1 MATLNKTQYFLKG
14 VLFFMIAIF
23 FISVVDTICKLFTKE
38 FHAIQIVWGYFLGIN
53 ITLCVFFLI
62 KGKKLSELKNT
73 DRMILQLLRPAFLVC
88 SISSLFFGLK
98 YLPLAEA
105 TAIGFA
111 APLFITVLSVPILK
125 EKVGIHRWCAVVIG
139 LVGVLII
146 IRPGGDFW
154 QLVSIMPLLGAFFF
168 ALFQILTRLLSVTEK
183 THTTL
188 FYTGLGGLVWSSIIV
203 PFVWVAPSQIDFLI
217 FLATGFLG
225 ALAHLCMINAFNFAE
240 ASLLAPFNY
249 TKLLWVAI
257 LGYLVFDDIPSLEM
271 WIGAGIIV
279 SAGLYVLYREKKY
292 RLIKAKF

>member
-23 FISVVDTICKLFTKE
+23 FISVVDTICKLYTKE

-53 ITLCVFFLI
+53 IALCVFFLI

-154 QLVSIMPLLGAFFF
+154 QLVSIMPLLGALFF